1 MMQLIKQL
9 PIPTA
14 GVALGLAA
22 LGNLLLPYSAL
33 AHTACGLAATALLLM
48 LVVKIVRFAGVV
60 RNDFRNPIFASV
72 SGTFFMALMQLA
84 TYLEPFWH
92 AGAFALWA
100 ASLVGHG
107 LLIVWF
113 TAVFIAGFKLSDVY
127 PTYFICYVGI
137 IVGAV
142 TSPSFGMEGLGMALF
157 YGGFFMALMQLAT
170 YLEPLWHAGAFA
182 LWAASLVGHGLL
194 IVWFTAVFIAGF
206 KLSDVYPTY
215 FICYVGIIVGAVTS
229 PSFGMEGLG
238 MALFYGGFACY
249 LVLLVIVTL
258 RYAKLGVPE
267 GARPLFCIYAA
278 PMSLSLAGYLTVAP
292 EPNVAFALVLATL
305 AQALFFIVLL
315 RLPSLLKLPF
325 YPSYAAMT
333 FPFVITA
340 VALGKVVGLLELQG
354 IVAPTAVLVLLAAET
369 VFATGMVLYVTAHY
383 LGHFR
388 KLWLSGRKA
397 PEMAA
402 APVAERPGVG
412 ELEG

>member
-1 MMQLIKQL
+1 MMQLIKQV

-33 AHTACGLAATALLLM
+33 AHKACGLAATALLLM
-48 LVVKIVRFAGVV
+48 LVVKIVRFSGVV
-60 RNDFRNPIFASV
+60 REDFRNPIFASV

-84 TYLEPFWH
+84 TYLEPLWH
-92 AGAFALWA
+92 GGAFALWA
-100 ASLVGHG
+100 AAVLGHG
-107 LLIVWF
+107 LLILWF
-113 TAVFIAGFKLSDVY
+113 TAVFIAGFKLTDVY

-142 TSPSFGMEGLGMALF
+142 TSPA
-157 YGGFFMALMQLAT
+157 
-170 YLEPLWHAGAFA
+170 
-182 LWAASLVGHGLL
+182 
-194 IVWFTAVFIAGF
+194 
-206 KLSDVYPTY
+206 
-215 FICYVGIIVGAVTS
+215 
-229 PSFGMEGLG
+229 FGMEGLG

-249 LVLLVIVTL
+249 LALLVIVTL

-292 EPNVAFALVLATL
+292 APNVAFALVLAVL
-305 AQALFFIVLL
+305 AQALFLMVLL

-340 VALGKVVGLLELQG
+340 VALGKTIGLLGAQG
-354 IVAPTAVLVLLAAET
+354 FTIPNAALVLLAAET
-369 VFATGMVLYVTAHY
+369 VFAAGMVLYVTARY
-383 LGHFR
+383 LVHFHT
-388 KLWLSGRKA
+388 LWSAGRPA
-397 PEMAA
+397 PEAA
-402 APVAERPGVG
+402 APATVAERPAMG

>member
-33 AHTACGLAATALLLM
+33 AHTVCGLAATALLLM
-48 LVVKIVRFAGVV
+48 LVIKIVRFAGVV

-84 TYLEPFWH
+84 TYLEPF
-92 AGAFALWA
+92 
-100 ASLVGHG
+100 
-107 LLIVWF
+107 
-113 TAVFIAGFKLSDVY
+113 
-127 PTYFICYVGI
+127 
-137 IVGAV
+137 
-142 TSPSFGMEGLGMALF
+142 
-157 YGGFFMALMQLAT
+157 
-170 YLEPLWHAGAFA
+170 WHAGAFA